1 MENDMK
7 KLFYNERSGGLYKT
21 LKGAKESSPNP
32 YVYRAWVSDEGK
44 ILDKELVYGAL
55 APMVCTIKRADEIIA
70 ERLKQKE
77 R

>member
-21 LKGAKESSPNP
+21 LKGAKGSSPNP
-32 YVYRAWVSDEGK
+32 YVYRAWVSDDWI
-44 ILDKELVYGAL
+44 ILDKEPVYAYGG
-55 APMVCTIKRADEIIA
+55 MVCTIKRADEIIA

-77 R
+77 K

>member
-7 KLFYNERSGGLYKT
+7 KRFYNERSGGLYKT
-21 LKGAKESSPNP
+21 LKEAKGISLNP
-32 YVYRAWVSDEGK
+32 YVYRVWLSDEGK

-77 R
+77 K